1 MTNWTAVMDQPVG
14 FGDDGKRLS
23 TEEFEK
29 RKENVPA
36 LIDAAEARA
45 NPNHDKLGIDPIGLK
60 IMGGFAQQRDEESR
74 SLKLS
79 TITREVH
86 RGTDSCIL
94 CRTNTDPS
102 KIPVHPNCTCNAS
115 TQDIEV
121 GQVPGDDSHFRI
133 MSTANEDVVFLS
145 ESDLP
150 AAIIMDPAT
159 TGVVEI
165 TDLRFGDLARWL
177 EKMQPYLEGA
187 NQVLTI
193 LSEVEQSNEDV
204 STAADVADVAAEE
217 SESALQAIT
226 SRRVWFGIAS
236 EVAGL

>member
-1 MTNWTAVMDQPVG
+1 MSILDEPHG
-14 FGDDGKRLS
+14 LFDSDGKTLS
-23 TEEFEK
+23 ASEIK
-29 RKENVPA
+29 A
-36 LIDAAEARA
+36 LKTNLPTLISS
-45 NPNHDKLGIDPIGLK
+45 
-60 IMGGFAQQRDEESR
+60 FESR

-102 KIPVHPNCTCNAS
+102 KIPVHPNCTCDAS
-115 TQDIEV
+115 TQDVEV
-121 GQVPGDDSHFRI
+121 GQVPSDDSHFRV
-133 MSTANEDVVFLS
+133 MSTKDEDIVFLS

-150 AAIIMDPAT
+150 ATLVLDPAT
-159 TGVVEI
+159 TGVVQI
-165 TDLRFGDLARWL
+165 DDLRFADLARWL

-193 LSEVEQSNEDV
+193 LSETESNEDV
-204 STAADVADVAAEE
+204 SVAAEFADVAAEE

-226 SRRVWFGIAS
+226 GRRVWFGIAS